1 MCSLAPCLDMPV
13 SFVPLLKSFLIGKR
27 FFLLKC
33 FYRVVSKLSR
43 LPTNNSQLPF
53 RFFLTTFL
61 SFWIFSLNSFKRLYA
76 ISSAAVAVSKHTHL
90 HTASTVTTRWHF
102 SLTFWSRSY
111 MFPRKTSRPT
121 LSHCLSNPLIH
132 KPKGFVN
139 LVGVMSQCNSYSSYC
154 CIQTSQPH

>member
-33 FYRVVSKLSR
+33 FYRVVLKLSR

-53 RFFLTTFL
+53 SFFLTTFFG
-61 SFWIFSLNSFKRLYA
+61 FWIFSLNSFKRLCA
-76 ISSAAVAVSKHTHL
+76 ISSAAVAVSKHT
-90 HTASTVTTRWHF
+90 TVLTTRQHF
-102 SLTFWSRSY
+102 NLTFWTRSY
-111 MFPRKTSRPT
+111 MFPRKMSRPT
-121 LSHCLSNPLIH
+121 FSHCLSNPLIH
-132 KPKGFVN
+132 KPNRSVN
-139 LVGVMSQCNSYSSYC
+139 LVRVMSQCNSYSSYC